1 MRSGSLPFRIL
12 CAVALGVRL
21 LSASAD
27 AGAQTIDSLTIA
39 GLRWRTIGPAH
50 SGGRLSDV
58 VGIPG
63 PSKTL
68 FVAAAAGGVWKTS
81 NNGVT
86 WRPVLDDK
94 RVASMGALAIA
105 PSDTQQ
111 VWAGTGEQNS
121 RYPIEPGGGVF
132 KSTDGGITWK
142 LMGLEKTQH
151 IGRIVVHPT
160 NPNIVY
166 VAALGALWGPNADRG
181 LFKTTDG
188 GNTWSLS
195 KFVSNRAGFVDVA
208 MDPRNPEVL
217 YAASYERR
225 RTPYMLESGGP
236 GSELWKT
243 TDGGKTWTEI
253 VGNGFP
259 TGVKGRIGLAVAPS
273 APDLLYALVEAA
285 RPSTT
290 RTYVPEYH
298 APYSG
303 LYRSPDAGRSWVK
316 VNDYN
321 DRPFY
326 YSQVR
331 VDPKN
336 SERVYFSS
344 TPYQVSEDG
353 GKTSRMADNG
363 VHVDTHGQW
372 IDPNDPER
380 WAIANDGGFSI
391 TFDRGGTF
399 FSPMNLPLTQFY
411 HIALDNAVPYNVC
424 GGSQDNG
431 NFCGPSRRITGG
443 VSSAYWTLYQGG
455 DATYSIP
462 DPSDPNVRYSQTVSG
477 NFSRINLAT
486 GERVPIRK
494 PNWEARYQ
502 IWEDSIAKVRGNPL
516 EPSTKEIAAA
526 VNALRAKQRKDSLD
540 LDLRFGWESAVLV
553 SSHNPTT
560 VYWGANRV
568 LKSTNRGDDMTI
580 ISPDLTRMLYAK
592 IDTSRH
598 RTGGV
603 MLETTQTELFG
614 YVNVLAESF
623 VKPGILY
630 AGTDDGN
637 VWKTHNDGATWENL
651 TSRFPG
657 LPQGEPFVA
666 GIEAS
671 RFDTLTFYVAF
682 DNHRQNDGRP
692 YLYATT
698 DGGKTF
704 TNITGNLPSDGPADY
719 LHVER
724 EDPRNRN
731 LLFVG
736 TSIGVYA
743 SIDRGKSWTR
753 FMTGMPST
761 PVFDLKIHERD
772 RELVAGTH
780 GRGIW
785 IVDIAP
791 LQDLTADVIASRAYL
806 FAPKP
811 ALQWSDAAPRGNA
824 EGHSTFEVQNP
835 PYGASISYRL
845 ATPTPDGVVRVIV
858 TDTLGNPLGTVRGP
872 GTVGLH
878 TVTWNYVTPVSPR
891 PPVMTASARRDS
903 ILSAARAPH
912 VLDSLTKAGFD
923 TVAIGRAREL
933 LAGPQAGV
941 RGQPVGRG
949 VGGRG
954 GAGDGPAGPPPLAS
968 CERPLTQWDRFCARP
983 GEGAAQGPRTN
994 QGPFTSP
1001 LVVNGADPKR
1011 VLQVLELIG
1020 VSYFNLPSARGGYL
1034 SSGNNAPPPPKLAE
1048 PGDYVVTLLAGTE
1061 TMNRRLR
1068 IERSSSRVARP

>member
-12 CAVALGVRL
+12 WAVALGVRL

-363 VHVDTHGQW
+363 VHRIIIVS
-372 IDPNDPER
+372 E
-380 WAIANDGGFSI
+380 
-391 TFDRGGTF
+391 
-399 FSPMNLPLTQFY
+399 
-411 HIALDNAVPYNVC
+411 DNALV
-424 GGSQDNG
+424 G
-431 NFCGPSRRITGG
+431 I
-443 VSSAYWTLYQGG
+443 VSSLDMIRA
-455 DATYSIP
+455 
-462 DPSDPNVRYSQTVSG
+462 
-477 NFSRINLAT
+477 LA
-486 GERVPIRK
+486 
-494 PNWEARYQ
+494 
-502 IWEDSIAKVRGNPL
+502 
-516 EPSTKEIAAA
+516 
-526 VNALRAKQRKDSLD
+526 
-540 LDLRFGWESAVLV
+540 
-553 SSHNPTT
+553 H
-560 VYWGANRV
+560 
-568 LKSTNRGDDMTI
+568 
-580 ISPDLTRMLYAK
+580 
-592 IDTSRH
+592 
-598 RTGGV
+598 
-603 MLETTQTELFG
+603 
-614 YVNVLAESF
+614 
-623 VKPGILY
+623 
-630 AGTDDGN
+630 
-637 VWKTHNDGATWENL
+637 
-651 TSRFPG
+651 
-657 LPQGEPFVA
+657 
-666 GIEAS
+666 
-671 RFDTLTFYVAF
+671 
-682 DNHRQNDGRP
+682 
-692 YLYATT
+692 
-698 DGGKTF
+698 
-704 TNITGNLPSDGPADY
+704 
-719 LHVER
+719 
-724 EDPRNRN
+724 
-731 LLFVG
+731 
-736 TSIGVYA
+736 
-743 SIDRGKSWTR
+743 
-753 FMTGMPST
+753 
-761 PVFDLKIHERD
+761 
-772 RELVAGTH
+772 
-780 GRGIW
+780 
-785 IVDIAP
+785 
-791 LQDLTADVIASRAYL
+791 
-806 FAPKP
+806 
-811 ALQWSDAAPRGNA
+811 
-824 EGHSTFEVQNP
+824 
-835 PYGASISYRL
+835 
-845 ATPTPDGVVRVIV
+845 
-858 TDTLGNPLGTVRGP
+858 
-872 GTVGLH
+872 
-878 TVTWNYVTPVSPR
+878 
-891 PPVMTASARRDS
+891 
-903 ILSAARAPH
+903 
-912 VLDSLTKAGFD
+912 
-923 TVAIGRAREL
+923 
-933 LAGPQAGV
+933 
-941 RGQPVGRG
+941 
-949 VGGRG
+949 
-954 GAGDGPAGPPPLAS
+954 
-968 CERPLTQWDRFCARP
+968 
-983 GEGAAQGPRTN
+983 
-994 QGPFTSP
+994 
-1001 LVVNGADPKR
+1001 
-1011 VLQVLELIG
+1011 
-1020 VSYFNLPSARGGYL
+1020 
-1034 SSGNNAPPPPKLAE
+1034 
-1048 PGDYVVTLLAGTE
+1048 
-1061 TMNRRLR
+1061 
-1068 IERSSSRVARP
+1068 